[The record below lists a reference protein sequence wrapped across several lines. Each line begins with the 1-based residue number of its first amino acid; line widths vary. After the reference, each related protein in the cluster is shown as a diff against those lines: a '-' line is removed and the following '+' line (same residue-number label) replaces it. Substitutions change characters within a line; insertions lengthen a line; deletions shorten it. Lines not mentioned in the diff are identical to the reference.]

1 MDNVTLYKQISLEII
16 EAIKNDNIDT
26 LSELFDKRQ
35 SILNE
40 SNDKNSLKESFIK
53 SDIVEIDN
61 EIKNLL
67 SKEIEKTKQEIKEH
81 RRSTVVNNSYIQN
94 NKENLN
100 IFNKKV

>member
-16 EAIKNDNIDT
+16 EAIKNDNIDI
-26 LSELFDKRQ
+26 LNELFDKRQ

-67 SKEIEKTKQEIKEH
+67 SKEIEKTKNEIKEH
-81 RRSTVVNNSYIQN
+81 RRSIQVNNSYIQN

>member
-16 EAIKNDNIDT
+16 EAIKNDNIDI
-26 LSELFDKRQ
+26 LNELFDKRQ

-67 SKEIEKTKQEIKEH
+67 SKEIEKTKNEIKEH